1 MTRSGDSSPPAWASA
16 RNDNGWRFLAP
27 LGMTTTR
34 LPPRSRIHMTTLTVR
49 RAGLAALT
57 ALAMSLAAGC
67 STDEVLTVNDP
78 DVVRPEAINDP
89 AALPVYLTS
98 AYAEVLAGY

>member
-1 MTRSGDSSPPAWASA
+1 M
-16 RNDNGWRFLAP
+16 
-27 LGMTTTR
+27 
-34 LPPRSRIHMTTLTVR
+34 IVR

-67 STDEVLTVNDP
+67 STDEVLTVSDP

-89 AALPVYLTS
+89 PPFRSTS
-98 AYAEVLAGY
+98 HRRMPRFSPATTWRVSKA